1 MISHHMRSI
10 FFTLSIC
17 ILLASCGKKEE
28 VTTTERTVSISSE
41 SWTVANLGVL
51 ESGPAIS
58 GTLSP
63 KRKAT
68 IRAQIGG
75 AILQT
80 FAEQGQAVGSG
91 QVLAV
96 LDDRSLSDMVASAQ
110 SAISSARSS
119 LQLAQREEARLETL
133 VKAGAV
139 AQRDV
144 EAARRNTIAAKGQ
157 LAAAQSQLSQA
168 QKQMSHT
175 RMTSPMSG
183 KISEKLVSTGDIVQP
198 GAAIYT
204 VVDPSSMQLEAFVPA
219 DQLSE
224 VRIGVPVQFRITGY
238 ANQVF
243 TGTVTRINP
252 SVDPATRQV
261 RIYVEIPN
269 TSGVLL
275 GDLFAEGRVASR
287 QKTVLTVPESAI
299 DRRMVSPT
307 VLRVKQGRAERV
319 PVTLGASDPQTNSVQ
334 ILTGVEIGDT
344 VLIGAALSLTP
355 GSSVRLTQKQ
365 GAQNV
370 DTTRSDTTR
379 SDSAAIK
386 RSRDSIT
393 RK

>member
-1 MISHHMRSI
+1 MISLPMRS
-10 FFTLSIC
+10 TLLLLLIC
-17 ILLASCGKKEE
+17 FLLIGCGKKEE
-28 VTTTERTVSISSE
+28 VTTTERSVTISSE
-41 SWTVANLGVL
+41 SWSVADLGVL

-80 FAEQGQAVGSG
+80 YAEQGQSVGAG
-91 QVLAV
+91 QVLAT
-96 LDDRSLSDMVASAQ
+96 LDDRSLADMVASAQ
-110 SAISSARSS
+110 SAISTARSS
-119 LQLAQREEARLETL
+119 LQLAQREESRLETL

-144 EAARRNTIAAKGQ
+144 EAARRNTINAQGQ
-157 LAAAQSQLSQA
+157 LAAAQSQLSAA
-168 QKQMSHT
+168 QKQLSYT
-175 RMTSPMSG
+175 RLTSPMSG
-183 KISEKLVSTGDIVQP
+183 KISEKLISSGDIVQP
-198 GAAIYT
+198 GTAIYT

-219 DQLSE
+219 DKLSE
-224 VRIGVPVQFRITGY
+224 VRVGVPVQFRITGY

-287 QKTVLTVPESAI
+287 QSTVLTVPESAV
-299 DRRMVSPT
+299 DRRMASPT
-307 VLRVKQGRAERV
+307 VMRVKQGRTERV
-319 PVTLGASDPQTNSVQ
+319 TVVLGASDPQTNTVQ
-334 ILTGVEIGDT
+334 IVSGVEIGDT
-344 VLIGAALSLTP
+344 VLTGAALSLTP
-355 GSSVRLTQKQ
+355 GSAVRLTQRADVQ
-365 GAQNV
+365 SV
-370 DTTRSDTTR
+370 DTARHDTVARKTT
-379 SDSAAIK
+379 I
-386 RSRDSIT
+386 DSIT